1 MDISIIKNEKQY
13 QTYLKFM
20 HEIFDAKHG
29 TLEGDELDLLA
40 LVIENMRMNI
50 ILCKSLL
57 QSRTP
62 TFGE

>member
-40 LVIENMRMNI
+40 LVIEKYEDEHYPM
-50 ILCKSLL
+50 
-57 QSRTP
+57 
-62 TFGE
+62 